1 MTIRSLTIFVVVLQG
16 GRKIEMNLCGAFLR
30 VCSHDSSRPLAKVA
44 MRVSAFSAVFIE
56 TTMAEKSEFG
66 LA

>member
-16 GRKIEMNLCGAFLR
+16 ERKIEIDLCGGFPR
-30 VCSHDSSRPLAKVA
+30 VCADENSRPLAKMA
-44 MRVSAFSAVFIE
+44 MGVSTFGAVSTE